1 MFESKTIPDSS
12 TSTSEKKNKTFSI
25 LRWGLSVLLL
35 FFTDNLSFR
44 DHKYGNVNVPESVNR
59 FALRELNLRCQG
71 RIVVTRPAT
80 RRPNPAGLADSLK
93 GSIVRIYWRRISQIL
108 DGGPV
113 CSVPWLMVLCSTPCS
128 AVSPPYCNKAPTPTL
143 VPPIKCSLHNRT
155 SDLN

>member
-93 GSIVRIYWRRISQIL
+93 GSIVRIY
-108 DGGPV
+108 
-113 CSVPWLMVLCSTPCS
+113 
-128 AVSPPYCNKAPTPTL
+128 
-143 VPPIKCSLHNRT
+143 
-155 SDLN
+155 